1 MLLNFLIFHIMI
13 FKMLTGQMFSQIK
26 SLLDI
31 KLHWKEVIT
40 HKPTLAAG
48 TRVGTK
54 YRDITCCLS
63 DNVVQSK

>member
-1 MLLNFLIFHIMI
+1 
-13 FKMLTGQMFSQIK
+13 MLTGQMFSQIK
-26 SLLDI
+26 SLLNI